1 MNSRIVTTVIDPDK
15 CIGCG
20 ACVRVC
26 PSQTLLVED
35 GIARVVGDKSLSC
48 GHCAAVCPSDA
59 VTVKA
64 LDTSMTHFSTFS
76 LNQEWLPFG
85 GFKPGDI
92 ARVMASRR
100 SCRNFKKKPVETD
113 VLEDLVKLACLA
125 PSGTN
130 SQEWTFTCLST
141 RDAVLGFGDL
151 VKDFFIGLNKKAE
164 NVFLRKGLSL
174 AGYKALDAYYN
185 EYYESVKEAMYEMEH
200 KNLDRLFHG
209 ATACILV
216 GAAPDASCPKEDAML
231 AAGNILLG
239 AHAMGLGTCLIGF
252 AVEAMKAD
260 RSIGEK
266 LDIPTGE
273 KTHAVI
279 ALGYPD
285 ESYERITGRKKPL
298 IRFKG

>member
-1 MNSRIVTTVIDPDK
+1 MNSRIVTTVVDPEK
-15 CIGCG
+15 CTGCG
-20 ACVRVC
+20 SCVRVC
-26 PSQTLLVED
+26 PSETLSVEN

-48 GHCAAVCPSDA
+48 GHCAAVCPGGA
-59 VTVKA
+59 ITVKA
-64 LDTSMTHFSTFS
+64 LDTSMTEFTSFS
-76 LNQEWLPFG
+76 LDHDWLPFG
-85 GFKPGDI
+85 GFGPGDL

-130 SQEWTFTCLST
+130 SQEWTFTCMST
-141 RDAVLGFGDL
+141 REAVLEFGDL
-151 VKDFFIGLNKKAE
+151 VKEFFTGLNKKAE
-164 NVFLRKGLSL
+164 NPVLRKGLSL
-174 AGYKALDAYYN
+174 VGYKALDAYYK

-200 KNLDRLFHG
+200 HNRDRLFHG

-239 AHAMGLGTCLIGF
+239 AHTMGLGTCLIGF

-260 RSIGEK
+260 RSIQKK
-266 LDIPTGE
+266 LGIPGSE

-285 ESYERITGRKKPL
+285 ESYQRITGRKRPL
-298 IRFKG
+298 VRYK